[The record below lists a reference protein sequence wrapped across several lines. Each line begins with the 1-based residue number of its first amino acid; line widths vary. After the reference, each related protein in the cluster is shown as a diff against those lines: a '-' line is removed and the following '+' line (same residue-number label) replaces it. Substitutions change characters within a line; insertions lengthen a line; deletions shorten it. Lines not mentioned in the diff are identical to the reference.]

1 MLTMLDLF
9 SGIGG
14 FSLAASWTGQIET
27 ICFVEIDPFC
37 QKVLRKNFP
46 GVPIHDDIK
55 TFTYATLKQDDKRES
70 KDVGDTTERRESIN
84 PASIF
89 GNKSGIDILVG
100 GFPCQPFSIA
110 GKRKGTDDNRFLWPE
125 MLRVIR
131 EVKPTWVIAENVGG
145 ILTIGEGMVFED
157 CCLDLEKEGYEV
169 QPFVLPACAVNA
181 PHRRDRVWICA
192 HSTNGEHGAGRGQD
206 GKEDGL
212 QGINRPSL
220 CAGGFERTNC
230 HAPDTKAERLQESR
244 FEREQHTATEGF
256 GIKHDDRE
264 IVSDPPFI
272 GLQGGTQADGSK
284 GTQPTDKFMY
294 GRNREWHEPWLEVA
308 QRFCKLD
315 ARIPTGLDGCLTLP
329 ETHGIMGF
337 ILMLR
342 RFHYA
347 TSEETRTREILP
359 VLREAFGEENYK
371 RTFRRLGT
379 IYSPEELRC
388 FVHGTRHEEGE
399 SRQDDVPQESEKI
412 YQEQMRNMSD
422 SQRFTGSPQGR
433 GYNKQCTC
441 EFDDIVFELSS
452 EIALGEWKNN
462 AEKAENILFSMWK
475 ESRGERFLHEPLQA
489 LYEIW
494 RSVINKE
501 IGTFRRH
508 YSERNRNRV
517 QKLKALGN
525 AIVPQVVYPI
535 FQAIVEIER
544 EYLRF
549 DPCRGRL

>member
-1 MLTMLDLF
+1 M
-9 SGIGG
+9 
-14 FSLAASWTGQIET
+14 AASWTGQIET
-27 ICFVEIDPFC
+27 VCFVEIDPFC
-37 QKVLRKNFP
+37 QKVLRKHWP
-46 GVPIHDDIK
+46 EVPIYDDIK
-55 TFTYATLKQDDKRES
+55 TFTYAGCFGQEIGKEQ
-70 KDVGDTTERRESIN
+70 TTRIEQY
-84 PASIF
+84 
-89 GNKSGIDILVG
+89 NKIDIICG
-100 GFPCQPFSIA
+100 GSPCQPFSIA

-181 PHRRDRVWICA
+181 PHRRDRVWIVGYFYERGRNEGQEQKVFRKEQSA
-192 HSTNGEHGAGRGQD
+192 YSTR
-206 GKEDGL
+206 
-212 QGINRPSL
+212 S
-220 CAGGFERTNC
+220 NC
-230 HAPDTKAERLQESR
+230 HVADTKAERLQESR